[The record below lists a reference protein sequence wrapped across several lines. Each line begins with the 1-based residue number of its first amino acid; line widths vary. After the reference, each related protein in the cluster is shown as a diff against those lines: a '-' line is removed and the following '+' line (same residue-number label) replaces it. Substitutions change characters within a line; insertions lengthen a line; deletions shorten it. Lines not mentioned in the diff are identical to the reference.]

1 MKFIYAAILIL
12 FSIQALA
19 LDWEKRA
26 SHKFQ
31 DEEYVVYVS
40 KNTSLPE
47 KAKLCIEDIF
57 GDPIYE
63 IPLKLDTD
71 QGWINGDFKFRT
83 IFSQRTLIYS
93 HTIHNNTSVAQVF
106 NLDHHDSI
114 HTQMVHISYFD
125 VERLNFKELP
135 NEQKLSIKSTKAYPI
150 CDTTRFEI
158 INWSKGVTWDI
169 TENGN
174 LSATRVGT
182 TRWYM
187 IFDDRYAPWLRNFDK
202 ESMLTEKIENST
214 RFFEGPWSK
223 NPGRAI
229 LSDENNLL
237 TTFALLDD
245 GKGDEWVTV
254 FTAQLSKND
263 FLRISYLNDDEY
275 TCHSCTTNVR
285 AQIISEPRGIITKE
299 LKLDIGTAWG
309 RVNSSFRLHHWEDE
323 QLLSYEFYYGNQ
335 GNASSHIY
343 FFDIN
348 RLKEKPL
355 AHYTFRVS
363 VDHGIDWNNIPQT
376 VKNEFISCTPFKIES
391 DAYVYH
397 AVRFYP
403 SFQINDRGNLILTYN
418 NSKMSFEP
426 LSWGQC
432 REFMKYSLPDR
443 IVILKGPLTDHHGA
457 FITVRNGP
465 KKRTGFDLEAADG
478 GILYNEILQGATE
491 SR

>member
-12 FSIQALA
+12 FSNQAIA
-19 LDWEKRA
+19 LDWKKRA

-40 KNTSLPE
+40 TNTSSHE
-47 KAKLCIEDIF
+47 RAKLCIEDIF
-57 GDPIYE
+57 GDPLYE

-71 QGWINGDFKFRT
+71 RGWINGDFKFRT
-83 IFSQRTLIYS
+83 VFGQRTLIYS
-93 HTIHNNTSVAQVF
+93 HTFHNSTSVAQVF

-114 HTQMVHISYFD
+114 HSQMVHLSYLN

-135 NEQKLSIKSTKAYPI
+135 YEQKLSIKSTIAYPVY
-150 CDTTRFEI
+150 DTTRFEI
-158 INWSKGVTWDI
+158 VNWSEGVTWDI

-223 NPGRAI
+223 HPGRAI
-229 LSDENNLL
+229 PTDDNNLL
-237 TTFALLDD
+237 TTFTLLDE
-245 GKGDEWVTV
+245 GKGNEWVTV
-254 FTAQLSKND
+254 FTAQLRKD
-263 FLRISYLNDDEY
+263 EFIRISYLKDDKY

-285 AQIISEPRGIITKE
+285 AQIISEPNGIIIKD

-309 RVNSSFRLHHWEDE
+309 KVNSSFRLHHWEDE
-323 QLLSYEFYYGNQ
+323 RLLSYELQYGNQ

-355 AHYTFRVS
+355 AYYTFRVS
-363 VDHGIDWNNIPQT
+363 VDGGIDWNNIPQT
-376 VKNEFISCTPFKIES
+376 VKNEFISCTPFQIVP
-391 DAYVYH
+391 DAYMHH
-397 AVRFYP
+397 AIRFYP
-403 SFQINDRGNLILTYN
+403 SFQINKRGNLVLTYN
-418 NSKMSFEP
+418 NSEISFEP
-426 LSWGQC
+426 ISWEHC
-432 REFMKYSLPDR
+432 REFMKYTLPDR
-443 IVILKGPLTDHHGA
+443 KVVLEGPMSASPGKL
-457 FITVRNGP
+457 ISVVNGR
-465 KKRTGFDLEAADG
+465 KKKTGFDLEATDG
-478 GILYNEILQGATE
+478 SEAYYEILKDTI
-491 SR
+491 SN

>member
-12 FSIQALA
+12 LSNQALA

-31 DEEYVVYVS
+31 DEDYVVYVS
-40 KNTSLPE
+40 ANASSHE
-47 KAKLCIEDIF
+47 RAKLCIEDIF
-57 GDPIYE
+57 GDPLYE
-63 IPLKLDTD
+63 IPLELATD
-71 QGWINGDFKFRT
+71 RGWIDGDFKFRT
-83 IFSQRTLIYS
+83 VFGQRTLIYS
-93 HTIHNNTSVAQVF
+93 HTIHNSTSVAQVF

-114 HTQMVHISYFD
+114 HSQMVHISYLD
-125 VERLNFKELP
+125 VERLNFKDLP
-135 NEQKLSIKSTKAYPI
+135 NEQKLSIKSTKAYPVY
-150 CDTTRFEI
+150 DTTRFEI
-158 INWSKGVTWDI
+158 VNWSKGVTWDI

-174 LSATRVGT
+174 LSATRIGT

-223 NPGRAI
+223 HPGRAI
-229 LSDENNLL
+229 PTDENNLL
-237 TTFALLDD
+237 TTFTHLDE
-245 GKGDEWVTV
+245 GKGNEWVTV
-254 FTAQLSKND
+254 FTAQLKKD
-263 FLRISYLNDDEY
+263 EFIRISYLKDEEY
-275 TCHSCTTNVR
+275 TCHACTTNVR
-285 AQIISEPRGIITKE
+285 AQIISEPSGIIIKD

-323 QLLSYEFYYGNQ
+323 LLLSYELQYGNQ

-355 AHYTFRVS
+355 AYYTFKVS
-363 VDHGIDWNNIPQT
+363 VGRGIDWNNIPQT
-376 VKNEFISCTPFKIES
+376 VKNEFISCTPFQIEP

-397 AVRFYP
+397 AIRFYP
-403 SFQINDRGNLILTYN
+403 SFQINDSGNLILTYN
-418 NSKMSFEP
+418 NSEMSFEP

-443 IVILKGPLTDHHGA
+443 IVILKGPLSDRHGD
-457 FITVRNGP
+457 FIAVKNGP
-465 KKRTGFDLEAADG
+465 VKQTGFDLEANEG
-478 GILYNEILQGATE
+478 GEYYNEILEGTQAD
-491 SR
+491 